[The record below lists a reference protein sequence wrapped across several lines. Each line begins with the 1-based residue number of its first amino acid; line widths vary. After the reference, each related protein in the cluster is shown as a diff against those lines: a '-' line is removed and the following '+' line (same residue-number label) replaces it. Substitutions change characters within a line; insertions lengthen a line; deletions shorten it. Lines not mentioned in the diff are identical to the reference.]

1 MKFYCH
7 FKTPD
12 VLYYA
17 LHHQDI
23 GDYDERKE
31 AKAFADQWIEYG
43 ECVCIEFDTEAGTAT
58 VQKK

>member
-1 MKFYCH
+1 MKFHCH

-17 LHHQDI
+17 LQDA

-31 AKAFADQWIEYG
+31 AEAFADQWVAYG
-43 ECVCIEFDTEAGTAT
+43 ECVCIEFDTAGTAT